1 MIELVKKDILKQEL
15 ISENAK
21 VLVAVSGGI
30 DSVVLFQVL
39 RNLGYDLSI
48 AHCNFQLR
56 EEDSNL
62 DEEFVKKLAKKN
74 NVQFYVKRFE
84 LSGIKGSI
92 QEIARDLRY
101 GWFEEIKNANGY
113 TVIAVGHHKE
123 DSTETFLINLIR
135 GTGISGLRGIKAKMD
150 SVVRPLINCSRLQ
163 IKEYAERNKIQYR
176 HDKSNNDT
184 KYLRNKIRHEVLP
197 MLNELNPRFNKGILD
212 TMGNLFEVEKMYKEN
227 CRKIWD
233 AATAIKNDTVS
244 VEISVLENCGYA
256 KLVLL
261 EGLRSYGFNSFVV
274 EDIVDSLSKGSGKKF
289 YSSTHLLVKDRA
301 MLLISPIK
309 KLYKERKEL
318 LIQFDDNVIN
328 EPISLRISKKSADK
342 FKLIASSSSAAL
354 DDNKLAYPLLLRKWK
369 EGDWFVPLGMK
380 NKKKLSDFFIDN
392 KVTLLEKEKIF
403 VLESNGDI
411 IWVVG
416 FRIDNRYKLT
426 EKTKMV
432 CTFELEDGAKR

>member
-30 DSVVLFQVL
+30 DSVVLFHVL

-56 EEDSNL
+56 GEDSNL
-62 DEEFVKKLAKKN
+62 DEDFVKNIAENN
-74 NVQFYVKRFE
+74 NVPFYIKRYE
-84 LSGIKGSI
+84 LIGKKGSI
-92 QEIARDLRY
+92 QEMARDLRY
-101 GWFEEIKNANGY
+101 NWFEEIKNEKGY

-123 DSTETFLINLIR
+123 DSVETFLINLIR
-135 GTGISGLRGIKAKMD
+135 GTGISGLRGINVRLG
-150 SVVRPLINCSRLQ
+150 SVVRPLINCSKVQ
-163 IKEYAERNKIQYR
+163 INEYAKQNAIQYR
-176 HDKSNNDT
+176 LDKSNSDT
-184 KYLRNKIRHEVLP
+184 KYLRNRIRHEVLP
-197 MLNELNPRFNKGILD
+197 MLRELNPSFNKAVLD
-212 TMGNLFEVEKMYKEN
+212 TMCNLLEVEKMHKEN
-227 CRKIWD
+227 CSKIWRS
-233 AATAIKNDTVS
+233 ATSIKKETICVD
-244 VEISVLENCGYA
+244 ISLLKNSGFA

-274 EDIVDSLSKGSGKKF
+274 EDIVASLSKGSGKKF
-289 YSSTHLLVKDRA
+289 YSSTHLLVKDRT

-318 LIQFDDNVIN
+318 LIQSDDNVIN
-328 EPISLRISKKSADK
+328 VPISLRINKKSADE
-342 FKLIASSSSAAL
+342 FKLLDSSSLAAL
-354 DDNKLAYPLLLRKWK
+354 DDNKLVYPLLLRKWK